1 MNVRDQQRY
10 RRRRQQQ
17 SQLAM
22 SPSMAST
29 STMDQEE
36 HQYQQQY
43 QQQKE
48 HQQHFQHQQQ
58 QQKQKQDQQQQQQ
71 HQRRN
76 SNNDIPGPYQQQK
89 QKQQQHQRRNS
100 NNDIPGPELS
110 RLEPGGAAPSKQ
122 QRQQQQERQQQLDR
136 SLEHERIHQE
146 HERSRHEYQQQR
158 VVFQQEQ
165 QQQQQQ
171 QQRVSQEPER
181 SQEHERI
188 YQEQQSHQQRPQQQ
202 QSQWQRPQQRV
213 SQEPERS
220 QPHGRIYQEQ
230 QSHQQQ
236 QRPQQQQQQHVQ
248 SLQLPREYATDPP
261 AKKGGARSTSDPS
274 AEKGT
279 VVGGSGESSY
289 YASYLS
295 MPVPTSSSGMVSV
308 LELLSIDEDESC
320 SNLDAIGNN
329 SSNNNGNRNAGTGAQ
344 FEAAAEESKLHAAE
358 VAAIVQSMMTATADG
373 EHDIGELRG
382 KVDDQLR
389 TMMEGN
395 QQDVQQWNTQLQQ
408 LQQSRERQHGKTSSL
423 AQKQQQQPWR
433 QVQRLPAA
441 APPKQKDLVSSYN
454 TTKSVS
460 YLQQPQQ
467 RQQQLPPQQGREQ
480 SRRPSKQ
487 PPRPQP
493 TQKMPPSLSARANE
507 LNSARSVALVDTA
520 SSAGESTSTPWC
532 LDMESATQDLL
543 LMSGQRKVQRQ
554 PQQQQPQP
562 QQQQSQQPKQQQP
575 VTIDVLEP
583 SISRDVTVATN
594 NLSGKREEEQSYQQ
608 QVSGSRN
615 KASHYAKM
623 VARRNDVNERDGLPV
638 ESSPSQFSRLG
649 SNQSRLPQEDPILSA
664 RRSKMASKQ
673 PQAMALQ
680 LDEHVMIQERD
691 EHDYR
696 VSDNRFRPDQ
706 PATPASTA
714 AVVPTPRQ
722 QRPSKELSDSPPL
735 TRVSSDLSLREEAI
749 RQDRE
754 EREERYQLEEQM
766 NVQEQEK
773 EQLRRSRENQKQ
785 RYEELFYQQQQFHQQ
800 DLQPQ
805 HQEQSEFVQQKQQL
819 QERRQ
824 KQPQGQQEQSES
836 SQGSRRFFP
845 PDEAADILEQE
856 DVDYEHEGATVEEA
870 AFTRRASK
878 QQEDNDKE
886 SQEAANFRYREECL
900 EIIQVPTSPRQSDI
914 IQVPTSPSESVEV
927 SVWNDELTGPV
938 SPTEEG
944 TPLVQLRPVPSVE
957 RSLYQVEESEFEE
970 SSSGSVP
977 EDYYYDNSD
986 KVAPPPTDSDQPSW
1000 TDKPDMNR
1008 QQSSKDGVPSFSPE
1022 ARIDVTAKLRLP
1034 RPSNSEKERNL
1045 VSKQVGSMAS
1055 SITFEDVSTVD
1066 KAKINELPSA
1076 KNSSDAP
1083 EEVAAVS
1090 TQRRE
1095 VTTNESPV
1103 DRNDKS
1109 RRSLVHGARNE
1120 DHKEL
1125 SISTVENRSC
1135 ESPVDFMREDTVAP
1149 STPEQKKEEHAH
1161 DPVYSPRSP
1170 DAKEDV
1176 PAHPQVTEDV
1186 IKISHVRLKALEDP
1200 YGDKGQYTG
1209 MLVRR
1214 KPHGQGTMQY
1224 EDGRCYTGDFKF
1236 GRWHGN
1242 GRALFSNGDL
1252 YVGEYDMDQRHGKG
1266 RYEWEDGRMYDGNFH
1281 RDQRQGMGTYSW
1293 ADGAVYTGDFFAG
1306 QRHGHGTYKF
1316 VDGSVYVGEW
1326 RSGKY
1331 HGVGECK
1338 WADNRYYRGEWENGR
1353 AHGYGKETRPDGT
1366 IRHDGEWKNDRPV
1379 REIK

>member
-1 MNVRDQQRY
+1 M
-10 RRRRQQQ
+10 
-17 SQLAM
+17 
-22 SPSMAST
+22 
-29 STMDQEE
+29 
-36 HQYQQQY
+36 
-43 QQQKE
+43 
-48 HQQHFQHQQQ
+48 
-58 QQKQKQDQQQQQQ
+58 
-71 HQRRN
+71 
-76 SNNDIPGPYQQQK
+76 
-89 QKQQQHQRRNS
+89 
-100 NNDIPGPELS
+100 
-110 RLEPGGAAPSKQ
+110 
-122 QRQQQQERQQQLDR
+122 
-136 SLEHERIHQE
+136 HQE

-158 VVFQQEQ
+158 VVSQQE
-165 QQQQQQ
+165 QQ

-188 YQEQQSHQQRPQQQ
+188 YQEQQQQSHWQRSQQRA
-202 QSQWQRPQQRV
+202 

-220 QPHGRIYQEQ
+220 QPHERIYQEQ
-230 QSHQQQ
+230 QSHPQ
-236 QRPQQQQQQHVQ
+236 QRPQQHVQ
-248 SLQLPREYATDPP
+248 SLQLPREYANDPP

-274 AEKGT
+274 AKTGT
-279 VVGGSGESSY
+279 ALGGSGDSSY

-295 MPVPTSSSGMVSV
+295 MPVASSASEMVSV

-320 SNLDAIGNN
+320 
-329 SSNNNGNRNAGTGAQ
+329 TGAQ
-344 FEAAAEESKLHAAE
+344 FNAAAEESKQHAAE
-358 VAAIVQSMMTATADG
+358 VAAIVQSMMAATADG

-382 KVDDQLR
+382 KVDEQLR
-389 TMMEGN
+389 TMMQDN
-395 QQDVQQWNTQLQQ
+395 QKDVQQWNTQLQQ
-408 LQQSRERQHGKTSSL
+408 LQQSRERQHGQTTSL
-423 AQKQQQQPWR
+423 AQQQQRQPWR
-433 QVQRLPAA
+433 QIQRQSAA

-454 TTKSVS
+454 TTKSIS

-467 RQQQLPPQQGREQ
+467 RQQVPPQQGREQ

-493 TQKMPPSLSARANE
+493 TQKMPPSLSSRASE
-507 LNSARSVALVDTA
+507 LNSVRSVALVDTA
-520 SSAGESTSTPWC
+520 SSAEQSTSTAWC
-532 LDMESATQDLL
+532 LDIESATQDLL
-543 LMSGQRKVQRQ
+543 LMSGQRKVSSGEPQAQRQ
-554 PQQQQPQP
+554 PQQQQ
-562 QQQQSQQPKQQQP
+562 QQYQQQQP

-583 SISRDVTVATN
+583 SISRDVTVAAN
-594 NLSGKREEEQSYQQ
+594 NLSGKQEEDQSYQQ
-608 QVSGSRN
+608 QVPGSRN
-615 KASHYAKM
+615 KANHYAKM
-623 VARRNDVNERDGLPV
+623 VARRNDVNDLDGLPV
-638 ESSPSQFSRLG
+638 KSSPSQFSRLG

-673 PQAMALQ
+673 PQALALQ

-691 EHDYR
+691 ERDYR
-696 VSDNRFRPDQ
+696 VSDSRFQPDQ
-706 PATPASTA
+706 PATPASTN

-722 QRPSKELSDSPPL
+722 QRPSKELSDSLPL

-766 NVQEQEK
+766 KVQELEK

-785 RYEELFYQQQQFHQQ
+785 RYEEVFHQQ

-805 HQEQSEFVQQKQQL
+805 HQEQSQQKQYEEFVQQKQQL
-819 QERRQ
+819 QGRQQ
-824 KQPQGQQEQSES
+824 KQPREQQEQSES
-836 SQGSRRFFP
+836 SAGSRRFFP
-845 PDEAADILEQE
+845 PDEAAD
-856 DVDYEHEGATVEEA
+856 VDYEHEGATAEEA
-870 AFTRRASK
+870 AFTRRVSK

-900 EIIQVPTSPRQSDI
+900 QIIQVPTSPRQSDI

-927 SVWNDELTGPV
+927 SVWNDELTSPV
-938 SPTEEG
+938 SPAEDG
-944 TPLVQLRPVPSVE
+944 TPLVQLQPVPSVE
-957 RSLYQVEESEFEE
+957 RSLYQVPESEYEE

-977 EDYYYDNSD
+977 EDYYYDNSN
-986 KVAPPPTDSDQPSW
+986 KVAPLPTDSDKPSW

-1008 QQSSKDGVPSFSPE
+1008 QQSSKDGAPSFRPE
-1022 ARIDVTAKLRLP
+1022 ARIAELRLP

-1045 VSKQVGSMAS
+1045 VSKQIDSMAS
-1055 SITFEDVSTVD
+1055 SETFGVVSTVD
-1066 KAKINELPSA
+1066 KVKRNELPNA

-1083 EEVAAVS
+1083 KEVAAGS
-1090 TQRRE
+1090 TQRRDA
-1095 VTTNESPV
+1095 TTNNEAPV

-1109 RRSLVHGARNE
+1109 RRSLVRGAGKE
-1120 DHKEL
+1120 DQKVP

-1135 ESPVDFMREDTVAP
+1135 VSPVDFLRENTVAP

-1161 DPVYSPRSP
+1161 DPAYSPRSP
-1170 DAKEDV
+1170 DVKEDV
-1176 PAHPQVTEDV
+1176 PAHPQATEDV

-1224 EDGRCYTGDFKF
+1224 EDARCYTGDFKF

-1281 RDQRQGMGTYSW
+1281 RDQRQGTGTYSW
-1293 ADGAVYTGDFFAG
+1293 ADGALYTGDFFAG

-1316 VDGSVYVGEW
+1316 VDGSVYIGEW

-1338 WADNRYYRGEWENGR
+1338 WADGRYYRGEWENGR

-1379 REIK
+1379 REKK